1 MSRKVF
7 TLDINENVKEKSTKA
22 KKEGLKVVTK
32 TATADFG
39 VAEINN
45 SSAKKRVQQT
55 KTIGFEKNICEAKRK
70 PIKSK
75 IHEVDDYFDFCFK
88 VEPKTTVSVALA
100 EKPVAKTEKVV
111 EEKPKTTSKT
121 TKSTVKAESKT
132 AKKVTS
138 KSAEPKAKVV
148 KKAEEVESQP
158 KAKKVVKKTE
168 PAKKATTTKKVLDK
182 KETKTTVK
190 KATTKKVAAKKTVSK
205 KVAKVIAEEVA
216 IAKNDITAFEREEV
230 DEEILR
236 IVSIARMGALFD
248 CEKTCE

>member
-132 AKKVTS
+132 AKKVT
-138 KSAEPKAKVV
+138 KSTEAKAKVESAPTALKEAV
-148 KKAEEVESQP
+148 SKEDAEAI
-158 KAKKVVKKTE
+158 KAKLEAVG
-168 PAKKATTTKKVLDK
+168 
-182 KETKTTVK
+182 
-190 KATTKKVAAKKTVSK
+190 
-205 KVAKVIAEEVA
+205 AKV
-216 IAKNDITAFEREEV
+216 
-230 DEEILR
+230 EI
-236 IVSIARMGALFD
+236 
-248 CEKTCE
+248 K